1 MLCNST
7 ECNIRISSGNP
18 WIFGKDYLF
27 CSSTCRSNFFI
38 ANPNLENKPP
48 DPYRIPEQT
57 QAIYIRKVPTLWIIP
72 KYNNEPNKEVPKE
85 VPEEVPEEVPK
96 EVPKEVLKENIKPT
110 KKDVLNYILCNFY
123 RKSILFQNIF

>member
-1 MLCNST
+1 MLCNCT

-38 ANPNLENKPP
+38 ANPNLENKPR

-57 QAIYIRKVPTLWIIP
+57 QAIYIRKVPSVWIIP
-72 KYNNEPNKEVPKE
+72 NYNNE
-85 VPEEVPEEVPK
+85 PK
-96 EVPKEVLKENIKPT
+96 EVPKEIPDEVPKENIKPT
-110 KKDVLNYILCNFY
+110 KREVVNYILCNFY
-123 RKSILFQNIF
+123 RKRKSNFAPNPSPEDSLFQNIF